1 MYKQESTN
9 IFSASSQQSWMPI
22 DTEAHW
28 TIKNPLNVFI
38 VLPIVLLVFSLV
50 MG

>member
-9 IFSASSQQSWMPI
+9 IFSPASQQSWMPI
-22 DTEAHW
+22 DTESHW

-50 MG
+50 MA